1 MKDKVDSSKY
11 SEMLELQKTLNSKLR
26 ESYAQNKGEGREYL
40 SSFQVKLVGDMVD
53 ELNEN
58 GYKFGRCDYSGD
70 INFEN
75 SEQTYSDGDEM
86 GNGVILHFHG
96 FSVQVSWEGFDKYA

>member
-1 MKDKVDSSKY
+1 MKDKVDSLKY
-11 SEMLELQKTLNSKLR
+11 SEMLELQKTLNAKLQK
-26 ESYAQNKGEGREYL
+26 SYAQKKGEGREYL
-40 SSFQVKLVGDMVD
+40 SSYLVNFVSDMVN
-53 ELNEN
+53 ELNES

-75 SEQTYSDGDEM
+75 SEQTYSDGAEM
-86 GNGVILHFHG
+86 GHGVILHFHG

>member
-11 SEMLELQKTLNSKLR
+11 FEMLELQKTLNSKLQ
-26 ESYAQNKGEGREYL
+26 ESYVQNKGEGREHL
-40 SSFQVKLVGDMVD
+40 SRFLVKFVSDMVD

-70 INFEN
+70 ID
-75 SEQTYSDGDEM
+75 Y
-86 GNGVILHFHG
+86 
-96 FSVQVSWEGFDKYA
+96 